1 MDFNVQSVSKTF
13 GEGRQ
18 ARLVLKDINLRVRSG
33 EFTAIVGR
41 SGSGKSTLLRC
52 LAGLE
57 HPSRGLICMDGQP
70 VTGPGPDRGLVF
82 QNYSLYPWL
91 NLAQNV
97 AFGMELQGR
106 FSRREIQ
113 ERTAYFLDVV
123 GLGDRRKL
131 LPRQCSGGM
140 QQRVAIARAL
150 AAGPKVLLLD
160 EPFGALDL
168 HIRATM
174 QNFLYSLW
182 ERTRLTA
189 ILITHDLEEALLLAQ
204 QVHVLAPNPGRIS
217 HTFTTNFNHQDL
229 DKLRFNSSFLQ
240 QRQNLAQAME
250 SVEPVDPL
258 TNHQPQRG

>member
-13 GEGRQ
+13 GEGRH
-18 ARLVLKDINLRVRSG
+18 ARLVLKDINLRVCSG

-41 SGSGKSTLLRC
+41 SGSGKSTLLRL

-57 HPSRGLICMDGQP
+57 RPSRGSIRMDGQP

-82 QNYSLYPWL
+82 QKYSLYPWL

-106 FSRREIQ
+106 FSRRDVR

-123 GLGDRRKL
+123 GLADRRKL
-131 LPRQCSGGM
+131 LPRECSGGM

-150 AAGPKVLLLD
+150 AAGPRVLLLD

-168 HIRATM
+168 HIRAVM
-174 QNFLYSLW
+174 QDFLYRLW

-217 HTFTTNFNHQDL
+217 HTFTTNFNHQNL
-229 DKLRFNSSFLQ
+229 NKLRFSSSFLH
-240 QRQNLAQAME
+240 QRQSLAQAME
-250 SVEPVDPL
+250 SVEPYSGDMDS
-258 TNHQPQRG
+258 T

>member
-1 MDFNVQSVSKTF
+1 MEFNVQSLSKTF
-13 GEGRQ
+13 GEGRH
-18 ARLVLKDINLRVRSG
+18 ARLVLKDINFRVCSG

-41 SGSGKSTLLRC
+41 SGTGKSTLLRL

-57 HPSRGLICMDGQP
+57 HPSHGVIRMDGQP

-97 AFGMELQGR
+97 AFGMSLQGH
-106 FSRREIQ
+106 FSRQEIR

-123 GLGDRRKL
+123 GLADRRKL
-131 LPRQCSGGM
+131 LPRECSGGM

-174 QNFLYSLW
+174 QNFLYRLW

-204 QVHVLAPNPGRIS
+204 QVHVLAPNPGHIS

-229 DKLRFNSSFLQ
+229 NSLRFSSSFLH
-240 QRQNLAQAME
+240 QRQILAQAME
-250 SVEPVDPL
+250 SIEPYSENMDP
-258 TNHQPQRG
+258 T

>member
-1 MDFNVQSVSKTF
+1 MDFDVQSLWKTF
-13 GEGRQ
+13 GEGRH
-18 ARLVLKDINLRVRSG
+18 ARLVLKDINLTVSSG

-41 SGSGKSTLLRC
+41 SGSGKSTLLRL

-57 HPSRGLICMDGQP
+57 RPSHGAICIDGQP
-70 VTGPGPDRGLVF
+70 VAGPGPDRGLVF

-97 AFGMELQGR
+97 AFGMKLQGH
-106 FSRREIQ
+106 FSRRDIQ

-131 LPRQCSGGM
+131 LPRECSGGM

-168 HIRATM
+168 HIRAKM
-174 QNFLYSLW
+174 QSFLYQLW

-204 QVHVLAPNPGRIS
+204 QVHVLAPNPGHIS
-217 HTFTTNFNHQDL
+217 HSFTTNFNHQDL
-229 DKLRFNSSFLQ
+229 NHLRFDSYFLQ
-240 QRQNLAQAME
+240 QRQILAQAME
-250 SVEPVDPL
+250 SVEPYSQDINL
-258 TNHQPQRG
+258 T

>member
-13 GEGRQ
+13 GAGRG
-18 ARLVLKDINLRVRSG
+18 ARLVLQDINLRVRSG

-41 SGSGKSTLLRC
+41 SGSGKSTLLRL

-57 HPSRGLICMDGQP
+57 RPSHGLISMDGQP
-70 VTGPGPDRGLVF
+70 VTAPGPDRGLVF
-82 QNYSLYPWL
+82 QQYSLYPWL
-91 NLAQNV
+91 TLAQNV
-97 AFGMELQGR
+97 AFGMELQDR

-123 GLGDRRKL
+123 GLADRRKL
-131 LPRQCSGGM
+131 LPRECSGGM

-174 QNFLYSLW
+174 QDFLYRLW

-204 QVHVLAPNPGRIS
+204 QVHILAPDPGHIS
-217 HTFTTNFNHQDL
+217 HTFITDFNHGDL
-229 DKLRFNSSFLQ
+229 NALRFDSSFLH
-240 QRQNLAQAME
+240 QRQSLAQAMK
-250 SVEPVDPL
+250 SVEPYSDDIGP
-258 TNHQPQRG
+258 T

>member
-1 MDFNVQSVSKTF
+1 MDFNVQSLSKTF
-13 GEGRQ
+13 GEGHHT
-18 ARLVLKDINLRVRSG
+18 RLVLHDINLTVRSG
-33 EFTAIVGR
+33 GFTAIVGR

-57 HPSRGLICMDGQP
+57 RPSRGLICMDGQP

-97 AFGMELQGR
+97 AFGMELQGC
-106 FSRREIQ
+106 FSRRDIR

-123 GLGDRRKL
+123 GLADRRKL
-131 LPRQCSGGM
+131 LPRECSGGM

-168 HIRATM
+168 HIRAAM
-174 QNFLYSLW
+174 QNFLYRLW

-217 HTFTTNFNHQDL
+217 HTLTTNFNRQDL
-229 DKLRFNSSFLQ
+229 DKLRFNPFFLQ
-240 QRQNLAQAME
+240 QRQGLGQAME
-250 SVEPVDPL
+250 SVESCSDV
-258 TNHQPQRG
+258 PQGAP

>member
-1 MDFNVQSVSKTF
+1 MDFNVQSLSKTF

-18 ARLVLKDINLRVRSG
+18 ARFVLKDINLRVCSG

-41 SGSGKSTLLRC
+41 SGSGKSTLLRL

-57 HPSRGLICMDGQP
+57 RPSHGLICMDGQP
-70 VTGPGPDRGLVF
+70 VTAPGPDRGLVF

-106 FSRREIQ
+106 FSRQDIQ

-123 GLGDRRKL
+123 GLADRRKL
-131 LPRQCSGGM
+131 LPKECSGGM

-174 QNFLYSLW
+174 QNFLYRLW

-217 HTFTTNFNHQDL
+217 HTFTTNFNHQNL
-229 DKLRFNSSFLQ
+229 DKLRFNPSFLH
-240 QRQNLAQAME
+240 QRQVLGKAME
-250 SVEPVDPL
+250 SVEPCSDIS
-258 TNHQPQRG
+258 

>member
-140 QQRVAIARAL
+140 QQRVAIA
-150 AAGPKVLLLD
+150 
-160 EPFGALDL
+160 
-168 HIRATM
+168 
-174 QNFLYSLW
+174 
-182 ERTRLTA
+182 
-189 ILITHDLEEALLLAQ
+189 
-204 QVHVLAPNPGRIS
+204 
-217 HTFTTNFNHQDL
+217 
-229 DKLRFNSSFLQ
+229 
-240 QRQNLAQAME
+240 
-250 SVEPVDPL
+250 
-258 TNHQPQRG
+258 

>member
-1 MDFNVQSVSKTF
+1 MDFNVQSLCKTF
-13 GEGRQ
+13 GEGRH
-18 ARLVLKDINLRVRSG
+18 ARLVLKDINLRVCSG

-41 SGSGKSTLLRC
+41 SGSGKSTLLRL

-57 HPSRGLICMDGQP
+57 RPSRGSICMDGSP

-97 AFGMELQGR
+97 ALGMKLQGR
-106 FSRREIQ
+106 FSRREIR

-123 GLGDRRKL
+123 GLADRRKL
-131 LPRQCSGGM
+131 LPRECSGGM

-168 HIRATM
+168 HIRAVM
-174 QNFLYSLW
+174 QNFLYRLW

-189 ILITHDLEEALLLAQ
+189 LLITHDLEEALLLAQ

-217 HTFTTNFNHQDL
+217 HTFTTNFNHKDL
-229 DKLRFNSSFLQ
+229 NGLRFSSSFLH
-240 QRQNLAQAME
+240 QRQILAQAME
-250 SVEPVDPL
+250 AVEPYSEDMDSA
-258 TNHQPQRG
+258 

>member
-1 MDFNVQSVSKTF
+1 MDFKVQSVSKIF
-13 GEGRQ
+13 GEGRH
-18 ARLVLKDINLRVRSG
+18 ARLVLKDINLRVCSG

-41 SGSGKSTLLRC
+41 SGSGKSTLLR
-52 LAGLE
+52 LLSGLE
-57 HPSRGLICMDGQP
+57 RPSRGLICMDGQP
-70 VTGPGPDRGLVF
+70 VTGPGSDRGLVF

-106 FSRREIQ
+106 FSRRDIR
-113 ERTAYFLDVV
+113 ERTTYFLDVV
-123 GLGDRRKL
+123 GLADRRKL
-131 LPRQCSGGM
+131 LPRECSGGM

-174 QNFLYSLW
+174 QNFLYRLW

-204 QVHVLAPNPGRIS
+204 QVHVLAPNPGHIR

-229 DKLRFNSSFLQ
+229 NNLRFSPSFLH
-240 QRQNLAQAME
+240 QRQTLAHAME
-250 SVEPVDPL
+250 SVEPCS
-258 TNHQPQRG
+258 

>member
-13 GEGRQ
+13 GEGRHAQ
-18 ARLVLKDINLRVRSG
+18 LVLKDINLTVCSG

-41 SGSGKSTLLRC
+41 SGSGKSTLLRL

-57 HPSRGLICMDGQP
+57 RPSRGSIRMDGQP

-106 FSRREIQ
+106 FSRRDVR

-123 GLGDRRKL
+123 GLADRRKL
-131 LPRQCSGGM
+131 LPRECSGGM

-150 AAGPKVLLLD
+150 AAGPRVLLLD

-168 HIRATM
+168 HIRAVM
-174 QNFLYSLW
+174 QDFLYRLW

-217 HTFTTNFNHQDL
+217 HTFTTNFNHQNL
-229 DKLRFNSSFLQ
+229 NKLRFSSSFLH
-240 QRQNLAQAME
+240 QRQSLAQAME
-250 SVEPVDPL
+250 SVEPYSGDMDS
-258 TNHQPQRG
+258 T

>member
-1 MDFNVQSVSKTF
+1 MDFNVQSLCKTF
-13 GEGRQ
+13 GEGRHT
-18 ARLVLKDINLRVRSG
+18 RLVLKDINLRVRSG

-57 HPSRGLICMDGQP
+57 RPSRGLICMDGQP

-97 AFGMELQGR
+97 AFGMELQAR
-106 FSRREIQ
+106 FSRRDIQ

-131 LPRQCSGGM
+131 LPRECSGGM

-174 QNFLYSLW
+174 QNFLYRLW

-189 ILITHDLEEALLLAQ
+189 VLITHDLEEALLLAQ
-204 QVHVLAPNPGRIS
+204 QVHVLAPNPGHIS

-229 DKLRFNSSFLQ
+229 DNLRFSPSFLQ
-240 QRQNLAQAME
+240 QRQILAQAME
-250 SVEPVDPL
+250 SVEPG
-258 TNHQPQRG
+258 RGASRI

>member
-1 MDFNVQSVSKTF
+1 MDFQVQSVSKTF
-13 GEGRQ
+13 GEGQQ
-18 ARLVLKDINLRVRSG
+18 AQLVLKDVNLRVRSG
-33 EFTAIVGR
+33 EFTAIVGH

-57 HPSRGLICMDGQP
+57 RPSRGLICMDGQP

-97 AFGMELQGR
+97 AFGMELQGC

-113 ERTAYFLDVV
+113 ERTAYFLEVV
-123 GLGDRRKL
+123 GLGDRRRL
-131 LPRQCSGGM
+131 LPRECSGGM

-150 AAGPKVLLLD
+150 AAAPKVLLLD

-174 QNFLYSLW
+174 QNFLYRLW
-182 ERTRLTA
+182 ERTRLTS

-217 HTFTTNFNHQDL
+217 HTLATNFDHQDL
-229 DKLRFNSSFLQ
+229 DKLRFNPSFLQ

-250 SVEPVDPL
+250 SVEPVASP
-258 TNHQPQRG
+258 H

>member
-1 MDFNVQSVSKTF
+1 MDFNVQSLSKTF

-18 ARLVLKDINLRVRSG
+18 ARLVLRDINFKVCSG
-33 EFTAIVGR
+33 EFISIVGR
-41 SGSGKSTLLRC
+41 SGSGKSTLIRL

-57 HPSRGLICMDGQP
+57 RPSRGFVRMNGQP

-106 FSRREIQ
+106 FSRREIR
-113 ERTAYFLDVV
+113 ERTSYFLDVV
-123 GLGDRRKL
+123 GLADRRKL

-150 AAGPKVLLLD
+150 AADPKVLLLD

-168 HIRATM
+168 HIRAVM
-174 QNFLYSLW
+174 QNFLYRLW
-182 ERTRLTA
+182 ERTRITA
-189 ILITHDLEEALLLAQ
+189 ILITHDLEEALLLSQ
-204 QVHVLAPNPGRIS
+204 RVHVLAPGPGRIS

-229 DKLRFNSSFLQ
+229 NTLRFNSSFLH
-240 QRQNLAQAME
+240 QRQRLAKAME
-250 SVEPVDPL
+250 SVETCPEDIES
-258 TNHQPQRG
+258 T

>member
-1 MDFNVQSVSKTF
+1 MDFNVQSLSKTF
-13 GEGRQ
+13 GEGRH
-18 ARLVLKDINLRVRSG
+18 ARLVLQNINLRVCSG

-57 HPSRGLICMDGQP
+57 RPSRGLIRMDGQP

-106 FSRREIQ
+106 FSRRDIR

-123 GLGDRRKL
+123 GLVDRRKL
-131 LPRQCSGGM
+131 LPRECSGGM

-150 AAGPKVLLLD
+150 AADPKVLLLD

-174 QNFLYSLW
+174 QEFLYRLW

-217 HTFTTNFNHQDL
+217 HTLATNFNRQDL
-229 DKLRFNSSFLQ
+229 DNLRFSPSFLQ
-240 QRQNLAQAME
+240 QRQGLAMAME
-250 SVEPVDPL
+250 SVESCSDV
-258 TNHQPQRG
+258 PQAVS

>member
-1 MDFNVQSVSKTF
+1 MDFNVQSLSKTF
-13 GEGRQ
+13 GEGRHT
-18 ARLVLKDINLRVRSG
+18 RLVLHNINLRVHSG

-57 HPSRGLICMDGQP
+57 RPSRGVISMDGRP

-106 FSRREIQ
+106 FSRRDVQ

-123 GLGDRRKL
+123 GLADRRKL
-131 LPRQCSGGM
+131 LPRECSGGM

-150 AAGPKVLLLD
+150 ATGPKVLLLD
-160 EPFGALDL
+160 EPFGSLDL
-168 HIRATM
+168 HIRAAM
-174 QNFLYSLW
+174 QNFLYRLW

-217 HTFTTNFNHQDL
+217 HTLATNFNRQDL
-229 DKLRFNSSFLQ
+229 DNLRFNASFLQ
-240 QRQNLAQAME
+240 QRQGLAQAME
-250 SVEPVDPL
+250 SVESCSDA
-258 TNHQPQRG
+258 PQRTS

>member
-1 MDFNVQSVSKTF
+1 MDFNVQSLCKTF
-13 GEGRQ
+13 GEGRHTQ
-18 ARLVLKDINLRVRSG
+18 LVLKDVNLRVRSG

-57 HPSRGLICMDGQP
+57 RPSRGLISMDGQP

-97 AFGMELQGR
+97 AFGMELQAR
-106 FSRREIQ
+106 FSRRDIQ

-131 LPRQCSGGM
+131 LPRECSGGM

-174 QNFLYSLW
+174 QNFLYRLW

-189 ILITHDLEEALLLAQ
+189 VLITHDLEEALLLAQ
-204 QVHVLAPNPGRIS
+204 QVHVLAPNPGHIS

-229 DKLRFNSSFLQ
+229 DNLRFNPSFLQ
-240 QRQNLAQAME
+240 QRQILAQAME
-250 SVEPVDPL
+250 SVEPC
-258 TNHQPQRG
+258 RGASRI

>member
-13 GEGRQ
+13 GEGRH
-18 ARLVLKDINLRVRSG
+18 ARLVLKDINLRVCSG

-41 SGSGKSTLLRC
+41 SGSGKSTLLRL

-57 HPSRGLICMDGQP
+57 RPSRGSIRMDGQP

-82 QNYSLYPWL
+82 QKYSLYPWL

-106 FSRREIQ
+106 FSRRDVR

-123 GLGDRRKL
+123 GLADRRKL
-131 LPRQCSGGM
+131 LPRECSGGM

-150 AAGPKVLLLD
+150 AAGPRVLLLD

-168 HIRATM
+168 HIRAVM
-174 QNFLYSLW
+174 QDFLYRLW

-217 HTFTTNFNHQDL
+217 HTFTTNFNHQNL
-229 DKLRFNSSFLQ
+229 NKLRFSSSFLH
-240 QRQNLAQAME
+240 QRQSLAQAME
-250 SVEPVDPL
+250 SVEPYSEDMDS
-258 TNHQPQRG
+258 T